1 MQLLR
6 HMKNIEESHKS
17 GVGARS
23 SSGSSSGSREDFP
36 GGPQRPSDEVPRGI
50 SVTRLSKTSDGRIV
64 SSREKVISSV
74 FQPRMAA
81 PSMSL
86 EEFGDL
92 QRAEA
97 LAREA
102 SERNAPTPERNYR
115 QLLADGEE
123 DDEELMDKATEK
135 DRAWDE
141 WKECSST
148 NWRGAGN
155 KAGKRF

>member
-6 HMKNIEESHKS
+6 HMKNIEETHKS
-17 GVGARS
+17 GGGARS

-36 GGPQRPSDEVPRGI
+36 GGPQRPSEEIPRGI
-50 SVTRLSKTSDGRIV
+50 SVTRLSKTADGRIL
-64 SSREKVISSV
+64 SSREQVISSV

-81 PSMSL
+81 PSMTL

-92 QRAEA
+92 QREEA
-97 LAREA
+97 IAREA
-102 SERNAPTPERNYR
+102 VERNAPISERNYR

-123 DDEELMDKATEK
+123 DDAELMDRATEK

-141 WKECSST
+141 WKESSSA